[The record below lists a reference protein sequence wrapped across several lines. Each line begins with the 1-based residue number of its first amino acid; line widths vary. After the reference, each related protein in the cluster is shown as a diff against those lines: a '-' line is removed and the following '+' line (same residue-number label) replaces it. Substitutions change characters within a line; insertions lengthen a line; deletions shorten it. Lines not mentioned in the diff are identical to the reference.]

1 MSSNLTSFVPVLDG
15 TNYQQWA
22 AQMQSYLMSQG
33 QWPCVTKNPPTGSTI
48 PPPSSSMKKPADDE
62 EAESSALLTDTD
74 AIAKWDENNTKA
86 VGNIRLR
93 LHHTISYQFNDVESA
108 KTLWAT
114 LRERYGMPGP
124 SHWGQG
130 PLEPVETSWEHW
142 RHWINLPQMFPP
154 DTV

>member
-48 PPPSSSMKKPADDE
+48 APPSSSTAKKPADDD
-62 EAESSALLTDTD
+62 EAESSALLTDAD
-74 AIAKWDENNTKA
+74 AIVKWDENNTKA

-108 KTLWAT
+108 KILWAT
-114 LRERYGMPGP
+114 LRE
-124 SHWGQG
+124 
-130 PLEPVETSWEHW
+130 
-142 RHWINLPQMFPP
+142 
-154 DTV
+154 